1 MPDLNSSAA
10 TGDGGSAARPGL
22 SPATSSTRM
31 EEELDLG
38 WYLYP
43 LRRRWKLVAGGVLVG
58 AVAGLA
64 GASLRPVLYEGV
76 TTILIGRSDSVVASA
91 TSRALIENHT
101 LAAETLAEI
110 GIQVSPQ
117 AFVSSALV
125 VEQVPGTNVMKVRV
139 TFPDAVAAAQT
150 SKLLSQRAV
159 ELNRRIASDEGSA
172 VRSQLKMLL
181 DQSAERLKAAEEQ
194 YLDYQDQAQVELL
207 RRDTDRMIRE
217 RGELLRLRI
226 DIETEKARL
235 AASEQEILKHDR
247 VLSLPRAAAAEAALQ
262 RGADRTS
269 TVEANDEIVR
279 RAADQIAALAD
290 RTDKPLALSPS
301 TNNVQGRNPDPNNGK
316 DKDKDK
322 EDENKGKLV
331 RRDPMKDTSREL
343 NERFAAQSAAIAV
356 TQEAMREIAVPGT
369 HEARFDALDLSHPF
383 INPVYQTLA
392 FQIATSRTRLA
403 ALERQHR
410 EMTVVRKLG
419 GNRFGELS
427 DLYRRTGEL
436 AKLENNL
443 DLARRVYGDLTVKY
457 EQSRSESVDS
467 MVQLQIVDEAMPP
480 ERSLPRKRAQA
491 TALGMTVGFVAA
503 GLAALAWGS
512 REGRRV
518 R

>member
-1 MPDLNSSAA
+1 
-10 TGDGGSAARPGL
+10 
-22 SPATSSTRM
+22 M

-38 WYLYP
+38 RYLHV
-43 LRRRWKLVAGGVLVG
+43 LRHRWLLVAGGVLVG

-91 TSRALIENHT
+91 TSRALLENHT
-101 LAAETLAEI
+101 LAAQTLAEI

-125 VEQVPGTNVMKVRV
+125 IEQVPGTNVMKVRV

-150 SKLLSQRAV
+150 SKLLSQKAV
-159 ELNRRIASDEGSA
+159 ELNRRIASEEGSA

-207 RRDTDRMIRE
+207 RKDTDRMITE

-235 AASEQEILKHDR
+235 VTAEQEILKHDR
-247 VLSLPRAAAAEAALQ
+247 VLSLPRAVTAEAALQ
-262 RGADRTS
+262 RGAERAA
-269 TVEANDEIVR
+269 TVEANDEILR
-279 RAADQIAALAD
+279 RAADQIGALAH
-290 RTDKPLALSPS
+290 RTDKPLAPSPN
-301 TNNVQGRNPDPNNGK
+301 TNGVQGRNGNRNNDKVKSDEAK
-316 DKDKDK
+316 DKP
-322 EDENKGKLV
+322 V
-331 RRDPMKDTSREL
+331 PRDATKDTSSEL
-343 NERFAAQSAAIAV
+343 NQRFEAQSAAIAA
-356 TQEAMREIAVPGT
+356 TQDAMRQIAVPGT
-369 HEARFDALDLSHPF
+369 DEARSDALDLSHPF

-403 ALERQHR
+403 ALARQHR

-419 GNRFGELS
+419 ADRFGELS

-436 AKLENNL
+436 ARLENNL

-491 TALGMTVGFVAA
+491 TALGMTAGFVVA

-512 REGRRV
+512 REDRTV